1 MIKMSAKQSE
11 DFVKD
16 FNVINPEKLKIACV
30 VSEWHSDITDKLF
43 NGAVKMFKKKA
54 IPEKNISKISVPGSF
69 ELIFACK
76 NLIHKNFDAVIAIG
90 CIIQGETRHFEFVS
104 NAVVNG
110 IKDLNIISDIPIILC
125 VSTDDN
131 INQSI
136 DRSGGKFNKG
146 EDSAIAAL
154 KMITFNQ

>member
-1 MIKMSAKQSE
+1 MCAKQI
-11 DFVKD
+11 
-16 FNVINPEKLKIACV
+16 FNNNSDLSIENPNKLKIACV
-30 VSEWHSDITDKLF
+30 ISDWHNEITEKLF
-43 NGAVKMFKKKA
+43 DGAKNTLIKNG
-54 IPEKNISKISVPGSF
+54 ILEKNIAKINVPGSF

-76 NLIHKNFDAVIAIG
+76 NLIDKNFDAVIAIG

-104 NAVVNG
+104 NAVIDG
-110 IKDLNIISDIPIILC
+110 IKDLNIISDIPVILC

-136 DRSGGKFNKG
+136 DRSGGKYNKG

-154 KMITFNQ
+154 KMIKFNQWK

>member
-1 MIKMSAKQSE
+1 MCAKQI
-11 DFVKD
+11 
-16 FNVINPEKLKIACV
+16 FNNNTDLSIENPNKLKIACV
-30 VSEWHSDITDKLF
+30 ISDWHNEITEKLF
-43 NGAVKMFKKKA
+43 NGAKNTLIKNG
-54 IPEKNISKISVPGSF
+54 ILEKNIAKINVPGSF

-76 NLIHKNFDAVIAIG
+76 NLIDKNFDAVIAIG

-104 NAVVNG
+104 SAVIDG
-110 IKDLNIISDIPIILC
+110 IKDINIISDIPVILC

-136 DRSGGKFNKG
+136 DRSGGKYNKG

-154 KMITFNQ
+154 KMIKFNQ

>member
-1 MIKMSAKQSE
+1 MCAKQI
-11 DFVKD
+11 
-16 FNVINPEKLKIACV
+16 FNNNSDLSIENANKLKIACV
-30 VSEWHSDITDKLF
+30 ISDWHNEITEKLF
-43 NGAVKMFKKKA
+43 DGAKSTLIKNG
-54 IPEKNISKISVPGSF
+54 ILEKNIAKINVPGSF

-76 NLIHKNFDAVIAIG
+76 NLIDKNFDAVIAIG

-104 NAVVNG
+104 NAVIDG
-110 IKDLNIISDIPIILC
+110 IKDLNIISDIPVILC

-136 DRSGGKFNKG
+136 DRSGGKYNKG

-154 KMITFNQ
+154 KMIKFNQ

>member
-1 MIKMSAKQSE
+1 MSAKQFEESNRDLE
-11 DFVKD
+11 LL
-16 FNVINPEKLKIACV
+16 NPDKLKIACV
-30 VSEWHSDITDKLF
+30 VSEWHNEITEKQFKGAKNILIK
-43 NGAVKMFKKKA
+43 NGVQ
-54 IPEKNISKISVPGSF
+54 EKNISKINVPGSF

-76 NLIHKNFDAVIAIG
+76 NLINKNLDAVIAIG

-104 NAVVNG
+104 NAVLNG

-131 INQSI
+131 ISQSI
-136 DRSGGKFNKG
+136 DRSGGKYNKG

>member
-1 MIKMSAKQSE
+1 MCAKQIFNNNS
-11 DFVKD
+11 DFSIE
-16 FNVINPEKLKIACV
+16 NANKLKIACV
-30 VSEWHSDITDKLF
+30 ISEWHNKITEKLF
-43 NGAVKMFKKKA
+43 DGAKNTLIKNG
-54 IPEKNISKISVPGSF
+54 ILEKNIAKINVPGSF

-76 NLIHKNFDAVIAIG
+76 NLIDKNFDAVIAIG

-104 NAVVNG
+104 NAVIDG

-136 DRSGGKFNKG
+136 DRSGGKYNKG

-154 KMITFNQ
+154 KMIKFNQ

>member
-1 MIKMSAKQSE
+1 MCAKQI
-11 DFVKD
+11 
-16 FNVINPEKLKIACV
+16 FNNNTDLSIENPNKLKIACV
-30 VSEWHSDITDKLF
+30 ISDWHNEITEKLF
-43 NGAVKMFKKKA
+43 DGAKSTLIKNG
-54 IPEKNISKISVPGSF
+54 ILEKNIAKINVPGSF
-69 ELIFACK
+69 ELVFACK
-76 NLIHKNFDAVIAIG
+76 NLIDKNFDAVIAIG

-104 NAVVNG
+104 NAVIDG

-136 DRSGGKFNKG
+136 DRSGGKYNKG

-154 KMITFNQ
+154 KMIKFNQ

>member
-1 MIKMSAKQSE
+1 MSAKQFEESN
-11 DFVKD
+11 KD
-16 FNVINPEKLKIACV
+16 LELLNPDKLKIACV
-30 VSEWHSDITDKLF
+30 VSQWHNEITEKQFKGAKNILLK
-43 NGAVKMFKKKA
+43 NGVH
-54 IPEKNISKISVPGSF
+54 EKNISKINVPGSF

-76 NLIHKNFDAVIAIG
+76 NLINKNLDAVIAIG

-110 IKDLNIISDIPIILC
+110 IKDLNVISDIPIILC

-131 INQSI
+131 ISQSI
-136 DRSGGKFNKG
+136 DRSGGKYNKG

>member
-1 MIKMSAKQSE
+1 MCAKQI
-11 DFVKD
+11 
-16 FNVINPEKLKIACV
+16 FNNNSDLSIENANKLKIACV
-30 VSEWHSDITDKLF
+30 ISDWHNEITEKLF
-43 NGAVKMFKKKA
+43 NGAKNTLIKNG
-54 IPEKNISKISVPGSF
+54 ILEKNIAKINVPGSF

-76 NLIHKNFDAVIAIG
+76 NLIDKNFDAVIAIG

-104 NAVVNG
+104 NAVIDG

-136 DRSGGKFNKG
+136 DRSGGKYNKG

-154 KMITFNQ
+154 KMIKFNQ

>member
-1 MIKMSAKQSE
+1 MCAKQIFNNIS
-11 DFVKD
+11 DFSIE
-16 FNVINPEKLKIACV
+16 NANKLKIACV
-30 VSEWHSDITDKLF
+30 ISEWHNKITEKLF
-43 NGAVKMFKKKA
+43 DGAKNTLIKNG
-54 IPEKNISKISVPGSF
+54 ILEKNISKINVPGSF
-69 ELIFACK
+69 ELVFACK
-76 NLIHKNFDAVIAIG
+76 NLIDKNFDAVIAIG

-104 NAVVNG
+104 NAVIDG
-110 IKDLNIISDIPIILC
+110 IKDLNIISDIPVILC

-154 KMITFNQ
+154 KMIKFNQ

>member
-1 MIKMSAKQSE
+1 MCAKQI
-11 DFVKD
+11 
-16 FNVINPEKLKIACV
+16 FNNNSDLSIENPNKLKIACV
-30 VSEWHSDITDKLF
+30 ISDWHNEITEKLF
-43 NGAVKMFKKKA
+43 DGAKNTLIKNG
-54 IPEKNISKISVPGSF
+54 ILEKNIAKINVPGSF

-76 NLIHKNFDAVIAIG
+76 NLIDKNFDAVIAIG

-104 NAVVNG
+104 NAVIDG
-110 IKDLNIISDIPIILC
+110 IIDINIISDIPVILC

-136 DRSGGKFNKG
+136 DRSGGKYNKG

-154 KMITFNQ
+154 KMIKFNQ

>member
-1 MIKMSAKQSE
+1 MCAKQI
-11 DFVKD
+11 
-16 FNVINPEKLKIACV
+16 FNNNSDLSIENANKLKIACV
-30 VSEWHSDITDKLF
+30 ISDWHNEITEKLF
-43 NGAVKMFKKKA
+43 DGAKSTLIKNG
-54 IPEKNISKISVPGSF
+54 ILEKNIAKINVPGSF

-76 NLIHKNFDAVIAIG
+76 NLIDKNFDAVIAIG

-104 NAVVNG
+104 NAVIDG

-136 DRSGGKFNKG
+136 DRSGGKYNKG

-154 KMITFNQ
+154 KMIKFNQ

>member
-1 MIKMSAKQSE
+1 MSAKQFEYS
-11 DFVKD
+11 DKD
-16 FNVINPEKLKIACV
+16 FKVLNPDKLKIACV
-30 VSEWHSDITDKLF
+30 VSEWHNEITEKLF
-43 NGAVKMFKKKA
+43 SGAKNILIKNGLK
-54 IPEKNISKISVPGSF
+54 ENNISKINVPGSF

-76 NLIHKNFDAVIAIG
+76 NLINKDFDAVIAIG
-90 CIIQGETRHFEFVS
+90 CIIQSETRHFEFVS
-104 NAVVNG
+104 NAVLNG

-131 INQSI
+131 ISQSI
-136 DRSGGKFNKG
+136 DRSGGKYNKG

>member
-1 MIKMSAKQSE
+1 MCAKQI
-11 DFVKD
+11 
-16 FNVINPEKLKIACV
+16 FNNNTDLSIENPNKLKIACV
-30 VSEWHSDITDKLF
+30 ISDWHNEITEKLF
-43 NGAVKMFKKKA
+43 NGVKNTLIKNG
-54 IPEKNISKISVPGSF
+54 ILEKNIAKINVPGSF

-76 NLIHKNFDAVIAIG
+76 NLIDKNFDAVIAIG

-104 NAVVNG
+104 NAVIDG
-110 IKDLNIISDIPIILC
+110 IKDINIISDIPVILC

-136 DRSGGKFNKG
+136 DRSGGKYNKG

-154 KMITFNQ
+154 KMIKFNQ

>member
-1 MIKMSAKQSE
+1 MQFEESY
-11 DFVKD
+11 KD
-16 FNVINPEKLKIACV
+16 LELLNTDKLKISCV
-30 VSEWHSDITDKLF
+30 VSEWHNEITEKLF
-43 NGAVKMFKKKA
+43 NGAKNILIKNGVQ
-54 IPEKNISKISVPGSF
+54 EKNISKINVPGSF

-76 NLIHKNFDAVIAIG
+76 NLINKNLDAVIAIG

-110 IKDLNIISDIPIILC
+110 IKDLNVISDIPIILC

-131 INQSI
+131 ISQSI
-136 DRSGGKFNKG
+136 DRSGGKYNKG

>member
-1 MIKMSAKQSE
+1 MCAKQIFNNNS
-11 DFVKD
+11 DFSIE
-16 FNVINPEKLKIACV
+16 NANKLKIACV
-30 VSEWHSDITDKLF
+30 ISEWHNKITEKLF
-43 NGAVKMFKKKA
+43 DGAKNTLIKNG
-54 IPEKNISKISVPGSF
+54 ILEKNISKINVPGSF
-69 ELIFACK
+69 ELVFACK
-76 NLIHKNFDAVIAIG
+76 NLIDKNFDAVIAIG

-104 NAVVNG
+104 NAVIDG
-110 IKDLNIISDIPIILC
+110 IKDLNIISDIPVILC

-154 KMITFNQ
+154 KMIKFNQ

>member
-1 MIKMSAKQSE
+1 MCAKQI
-11 DFVKD
+11 
-16 FNVINPEKLKIACV
+16 FNNNSDLSIENANKLKIACV
-30 VSEWHSDITDKLF
+30 ISDWHNEITEKLF
-43 NGAVKMFKKKA
+43 DGAKNTLIKNG
-54 IPEKNISKISVPGSF
+54 ILEKNIAKINVPGSF

-76 NLIHKNFDAVIAIG
+76 NLIDKNFDAVIAIG

-104 NAVVNG
+104 NAVIDG
-110 IKDLNIISDIPIILC
+110 IKDLNIISDIPVILC

-136 DRSGGKFNKG
+136 DRSGGKYNRG

-154 KMITFNQ
+154 KMIKFNQ

>member
-1 MIKMSAKQSE
+1 MSAKQFEYSDN
-11 DFVKD
+11 DFKVL
-16 FNVINPEKLKIACV
+16 NPDKLKIACV
-30 VSEWHSDITDKLF
+30 VSEWHIEITDKLF
-43 NGAVKMFKKKA
+43 SGAKNILIQKGVK
-54 IPEKNISKISVPGSF
+54 ENNISKISVPGSF

-76 NLIHKNFDAVIAIG
+76 NLINKDFDALIAIG

-104 NAVVNG
+104 SAVVNG

-125 VSTDDN
+125 VSTDNN
-131 INQSI
+131 ISQSF
-136 DRSGGKFNKG
+136 DRSGGKYNKG

>member
-1 MIKMSAKQSE
+1 MSTKQF
-11 DFVKD
+11 DNFNKD
-16 FNVINPEKLKIACV
+16 FNVLNPDKLKIACV
-30 VSEWHSDITDKLF
+30 VSEWHNEITLKLF
-43 NGAVKMFKKKA
+43 NGAKDILIKNG
-54 IPEKNISKISVPGSF
+54 IHEKNISKIIVPGSF

-76 NLIHKNFDAVIAIG
+76 NLINKNFDAIIAIG

-104 NAVVNG
+104 NSVLNG
-110 IKDLNIISDIPIILC
+110 IKDLNIISNIPIILC

-131 INQSI
+131 ISQSN
-136 DRSGGKFNKG
+136 DRSGGKYNKG

>member
-1 MIKMSAKQSE
+1 MCAKQI
-11 DFVKD
+11 
-16 FNVINPEKLKIACV
+16 FNNNTDLSIENPNKLKIACV
-30 VSEWHSDITDKLF
+30 ISDWQNEITEKLF
-43 NGAVKMFKKKA
+43 NGAKNTLIKNG
-54 IPEKNISKISVPGSF
+54 ILEKNIAKINVPGSF

-76 NLIHKNFDAVIAIG
+76 NLIDKNFDAVIAIG

-104 NAVVNG
+104 NAVIDG
-110 IKDLNIISDIPIILC
+110 IKDINIISDIPVILC

-136 DRSGGKFNKG
+136 DRSGGKYNKG

-154 KMITFNQ
+154 KMIKFNQ

>member
-1 MIKMSAKQSE
+1 MCAKQI
-11 DFVKD
+11 
-16 FNVINPEKLKIACV
+16 FNNNTDLSIENPNKLKIVCV
-30 VSEWHSDITDKLF
+30 ISDWHNEITEKLF
-43 NGAVKMFKKKA
+43 NGAKNTLIKNG
-54 IPEKNISKISVPGSF
+54 ILEKNIAKINVPGSF

-76 NLIHKNFDAVIAIG
+76 NLIDKNFDAVIAIG

-104 NAVVNG
+104 NAVING
-110 IKDLNIISDIPIILC
+110 IKDINIISDIPVILC

-136 DRSGGKFNKG
+136 DRSGGKYNKG

-154 KMITFNQ
+154 KMIKFNQ

>member
-1 MIKMSAKQSE
+1 MCAKQI
-11 DFVKD
+11 
-16 FNVINPEKLKIACV
+16 FNNNSDLSIENANKLKIACV
-30 VSEWHSDITDKLF
+30 ISDWHNEITEKLF
-43 NGAVKMFKKKA
+43 DGAKNTLIKNG
-54 IPEKNISKISVPGSF
+54 ILEKNIAKINVPGSF

-76 NLIHKNFDAVIAIG
+76 NLIDKNFDAVIAIG

-104 NAVVNG
+104 NAVIDG
-110 IKDLNIISDIPIILC
+110 IKDLNIISDIPVILC

-136 DRSGGKFNKG
+136 DRSGGKYNKG

-154 KMITFNQ
+154 KMIKFNQ

>member
-1 MIKMSAKQSE
+1 MCAKQI
-11 DFVKD
+11 
-16 FNVINPEKLKIACV
+16 FNNNSDLSIENPNKLKIACV
-30 VSEWHSDITDKLF
+30 ISDWHNEITEKLF
-43 NGAVKMFKKKA
+43 DGAKNTLIKNG
-54 IPEKNISKISVPGSF
+54 ILEKNIAKINVPGSF

-76 NLIHKNFDAVIAIG
+76 NLIDKNFDAVIAIG

-104 NAVVNG
+104 NAVIDG

-136 DRSGGKFNKG
+136 DRSGGKYNKG

-154 KMITFNQ
+154 KMIKFNQ